1 MRIRALI
8 TAAAALTLAGCG
20 TEAASTPAAP
30 PPAPTVTVTAPAA
43 SAAPEVSTAPT
54 PTQAH
59 VQLVKIP
66 AVVGKNHQLAQDT
79 MQAAGLYNLRER
91 DATGQGRLLIWDRNW
106 VVVRQTPPA
115 GRRVTPDTVITL
127 YSKKIGE

>member
-1 MRIRALI
+1 MRIRAFV

-20 TEAASTPAAP
+20 TEATSDPAAP
-30 PPAPTVTVTAPAA
+30 PPTVTVTAPAA

-54 PTQAH
+54 PTHAH

-66 AVVGKNHQLAQDT
+66 AVVGKNHQLAQNT
-79 MQAAGLYNLRER
+79 MQAAGLYNLREA
-91 DATGQGRLLIWDRNW
+91 DATGQDRLLLWDRNW